1 MSLRFNTLHYRTL
14 HYTPVHY
21 ITLHYN
27 SSTLNYIKLHY
38 TTLHYIE
45 WRCNTDRHVCQAAPF
60 LLPTT
65 LTGFMLHYGFDKN
78 RRQIKLEGCKD
89 WTRRWDCKQIKRKS
103 KWPIPAYP
111 TLQVMFARPLHFCC
125 QQLSQ
130 ASCSTTG
137 STKIEGKS
145 SLKDART
152 GHDDEIASKSSENRS
167 GLSNSAPRVAWSL
180 LVIRLTQKRWWSGSK
195 FQDKFSFVLGQ
206 VRKEDL
212 AHDILQVVFQGPA
225 RLPAPAP

>member
-1 MSLRFNTLHYRTL
+1 MPPRFLTWYTDFFLKSMSMFIMFARPLLSCCQQLSQASCSTTGSTKIEGKSSLKDARTG
-14 HYTPVHY
+14 HDDE
-21 ITLHYN
+21 IASK
-27 SSTLNYIKLHY
+27 SSENRSGLSRAGK
-38 TTLHYIE
+38 
-45 WRCNTDRHVCQAAPF
+45 CQRGRA
-60 LLPTT
+60 L
-65 LTGFMLHYGFDKN
+65 KSCSNN
-78 RRQIKLEGCKD
+78 RRLKNM
-89 WTRRWDCKQIKRKS
+89 
-103 KWPIPAYP
+103 
-111 TLQVMFARPLHFCC
+111 QVMLARPLHFCC

-180 LVIRLTQKRWWSGSK
+180 LVIRLTQKRRWSGSK